1 MTKRSLS
8 IALALTLGIALSGCG
23 KSEPDPA
30 AAHAEGA
37 ETGHKAEFDHINA
50 FNGDAAR
57 GERIAADK
65 QLSGTGQA
73 CVDCHGPG
81 GAKPIDVTYPVLAGQ
96 YQDYIFHAI
105 KQYRDGGREHALMT
119 NQIKGAADAGK
130 LDDQG
135 IADLAAYFAAQAGP
149 LGDLHGK

>member
-1 MTKRSLS
+1 MTKRTLS
-8 IALALTLGIALSGCG
+8 IALALALTLGIVLTGCG
-23 KSEPDPA
+23 KSEP
-30 AAHAEGA
+30 EGA
-37 ETGHKAEFDHINA
+37 KSGHKAGFEHINA
-50 FNGDAAR
+50 FHGDAAR

-65 QLSGTGQA
+65 QLSGSGQA
-73 CVDCHGPG
+73 CIDCHGPG

-96 YQDYIFHAI
+96 YQDYLFHAI

-119 NQIKGAADAGK
+119 SQIKGAADAGK

-135 IADLAAYFAAQAGP
+135 IADLAAYFVVQSGP

>member
-1 MTKRSLS
+1 MTKRTLS
-8 IALALTLGIALSGCG
+8 IALALTLGIVLTGCG
-23 KSEPDPA
+23 KSEPD
-30 AAHAEGA
+30 AAHAEGGKA
-37 ETGHKAEFDHINA
+37 AHKAGFDHINA
-50 FNGDAAR
+50 FHGDAAR

-65 QLSGTGQA
+65 QLSGSGQA
-73 CVDCHGPG
+73 CIDCHGPG

-96 YQDYIFHAI
+96 YQDYLFHAI

-119 NQIKGAADAGK
+119 MQIKGAADAGK

-135 IADLAAYFAAQAGP
+135 IADLAAYFAVQNGP

>member
-1 MTKRSLS
+1 MTKRTLS
-8 IALALTLGIALSGCG
+8 IALALTLGIVLTGCG
-23 KSEPDPA
+23 KSEP
-30 AAHAEGA
+30 EGA
-37 ETGHKAEFDHINA
+37 KSGHKAGFEHINA
-50 FNGDAAR
+50 FHGDAAR

-65 QLSGTGQA
+65 QLSGSGQA
-73 CVDCHGPG
+73 CIDCHGPG

-96 YQDYIFHAI
+96 YQDYLFHAI

-119 NQIKGAADAGK
+119 SQIKGAADAGK

-135 IADLAAYFAAQAGP
+135 IADLAAYFVVQSGP